1 MAFPVELLRRD
12 EVVQNV
18 LRLLLPDLQV
28 HVVRTSIVRVR
39 IQNLDFV
46 IVEKESIC
54 EIRTVVKLF
63 YGKI

>member
-39 IQNLDFV
+39 IQNLVYGDK
-46 IVEKESIC
+46 VERKYF
-54 EIRTVVKLF
+54 VKLRQV
-63 YGKI
+63 